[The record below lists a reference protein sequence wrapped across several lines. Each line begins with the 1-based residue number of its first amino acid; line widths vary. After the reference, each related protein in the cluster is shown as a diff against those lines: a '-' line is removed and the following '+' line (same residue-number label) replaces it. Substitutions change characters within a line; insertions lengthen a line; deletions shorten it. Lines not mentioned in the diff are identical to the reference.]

1 MIGKKL
7 SHYRIEAKLGA
18 GGMVVVYKAEGQI
31 PHWIRGGDWR
41 MIVRK
46 GKVENGN
53 SGLIVFY
60 RSSLW
65 EVYSP

>member
-1 MIGKKL
+1 M
-7 SHYRIEAKLGA
+7 EAGDKPDKWRKTA
-18 GGMVVVYKAEGQI
+18 TTSRDS
-31 PHWIRGGDWR
+31 PHRGHGEVSLAQEGDWR

-46 GKVENGN
+46 GKVEIGN
-53 SGLIVFY
+53 SGLIVFS